1 VLPYTTGAKRP
12 MDTNVLALD
21 TNGILRWI
29 QMFLMAFYY
38 RHAEMTM
45 RRGQKMIHIFLITY
59 DILKINSLSGDAINP
74 GLNDI

>member
-1 VLPYTTGAKRP
+1 
-12 MDTNVLALD
+12 MDINALVLD

-29 QMFLMAFYY
+29 QTFHMAYYY

-45 RRGQKMIHIFLITY
+45 RKGQKMFYIFLFTYMY

>member
-1 VLPYTTGAKRP
+1 

-29 QMFLMAFYY
+29 QTFHMAFYY

-45 RRGQKMIHIFLITY
+45 RRGQKMVYIFLFTY
-59 DILKINSLSGDAINP
+59 DILKINSLSGDAINL
-74 GLNDI
+74 GLNDV

>member
-1 VLPYTTGAKRP
+1 

-29 QMFLMAFYY
+29 QTFLMAFYY
-38 RHAEMTM
+38 GHAEMTM
-45 RRGQKMIHIFLITY
+45 RRGQKMIYIFLITY